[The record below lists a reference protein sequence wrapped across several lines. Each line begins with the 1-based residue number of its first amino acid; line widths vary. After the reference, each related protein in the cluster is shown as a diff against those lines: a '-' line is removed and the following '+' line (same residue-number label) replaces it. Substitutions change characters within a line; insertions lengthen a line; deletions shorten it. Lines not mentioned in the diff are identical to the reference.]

1 MDPTKCSNPT
11 RIASLEDIL
20 NLLKEQGVEEVYV
33 EVVDPNN
40 IRFTSVKDMKVYA
53 VCYSKQIESLGTK

>member
-11 RIASLEDIL
+11 RIAKLEETL
-20 NLLKEQGVEEVYV
+20 NFLKERGVEEVYV

-53 VCYSKQIESLGTK
+53 FCHTKHIEKGT